1 MLVGNGCAIGI
12 TCVAGINGG
21 MNCTDGNGIK
31 VELTSG
37 WLVTALENGEKLL
50 MLPWFGNPSGALIAG
65 AAIAKIASRATPI
78 TIPYSFLLQRERM
91 FY

>member
-1 MLVGNGCAIGI
+1 M
-12 TCVAGINGG
+12 AGINGVV
-21 MNCTDGNGIK
+21 NCTDGNGIK

-65 AAIAKIASRATPI
+65 VTITNIAKRATPR
-78 TIPYSFLLQRERM
+78 TIPCSLLLLKGAYALLRAFLHLIAIRV
-91 FY
+91 